1 MLGEDWDHQTSHQDL
16 LLETLQSWKQK
27 IAEVESFVVV
37 VAGMLVVAEGIAE
50 IAVAVFAAV
59 LAAALTAVL
68 AALFAAVLLEHF
80 PG

>member
-1 MLGEDWDHQTSHQDL
+1 MFGEDWDHQTSHQDL

-37 VAGMLVVAEGIAE
+37 VVGMLVMAEGIAE
-50 IAVAVFAAV
+50 VAVFAAV

-68 AALFAAVLLEHF
+68 AALFAAVLPEYF